1 VDGPEGDDVTTVLLL
16 GVLALVL
23 VGCVS
28 VVWADRGGPRRVR
41 VAANVTLTPA
51 QVARWAGRS
60 RGRSGS
66 SSGGDGG
73 E

>member
-41 VAANVTLTPA
+41 AAANVTLTPA
-51 QVARWAGRS
+51 QARWAGRS
-60 RGRSGS
+60 RGRTGS